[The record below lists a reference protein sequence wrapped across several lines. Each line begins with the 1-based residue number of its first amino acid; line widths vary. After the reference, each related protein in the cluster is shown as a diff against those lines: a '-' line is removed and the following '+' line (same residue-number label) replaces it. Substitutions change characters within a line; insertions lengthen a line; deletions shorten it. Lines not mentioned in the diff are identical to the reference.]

1 MKELRV
7 TSLASTIALG
17 VLAATACSSPDTG
30 RMLAP
35 GNALSSAAAPTTR
48 TPDVELLEVCKDY
61 AAGSIPPALTSFTVG
76 TSSPGTSFQLAPGEC
91 RDVWTHG
98 LGTPG
103 TPGDLVTVTET
114 VPNGFTAAYNV
125 STIVQGGTPQPGPSG
140 NGNSV
145 TVTIGGPG
153 IPGALVVFTNTPIPE
168 PPPVDGRMTGGGFS
182 AGVIKAT
189 GGFTL
194 HCDITLSN
202 NLEINWNKNKWHLD
216 KPITKATCIDD
227 PAYDPTA
234 PVAPFDTFIGEGL
247 GEYNGVAGSLA
258 KFTFIDAGEPGKNDM
273 VKIQVWDAAMNL
285 VLDLPLQ
292 KLSNGNFQAH
302 YDQPHGQKP

>member
-1 MKELRV
+1 
-7 TSLASTIALG
+7 
-17 VLAATACSSPDTG
+17 VLVVAACSSPDAG

-35 GNALSSAAAPTTR
+35 RDVSRSVDGQAPVLR
-48 TPDVELLEVCKDY
+48 TAEVERLEVCKDY
-61 AAGSIPPALTSFTVG
+61 AVGSVPPALTDFTVG
-76 TSSPGTSFQLAPGEC
+76 TSAPGNSFQLAPGGCME
-91 RDVWTHG
+91 VWLNG
-98 LGTPG
+98 GSNSV
-103 TPGDLVTVTET
+103 DMVTVTET
-114 VPNGFTAAYNV
+114 VPDGFTAAYAV
-125 STIVQGGTPQPGPSG
+125 TTIVQGGGPQPGPTG

-145 TVTIGGPG
+145 TVSIGGPG
-153 IPGALVVFTNTPIPE
+153 VPGALVVFTNTPIPPPPP

-182 AGVIKAT
+182 AGPIKVT

-216 KPITKATCIDD
+216 KPITKATCIGD

-273 VKIQVWDAAMNL
+273 VKFQVWDAANNL
-285 VLDLPLQ
+285 VLDVPLQ
-292 KLSNGNFQAH
+292 KLSNGNLQAH